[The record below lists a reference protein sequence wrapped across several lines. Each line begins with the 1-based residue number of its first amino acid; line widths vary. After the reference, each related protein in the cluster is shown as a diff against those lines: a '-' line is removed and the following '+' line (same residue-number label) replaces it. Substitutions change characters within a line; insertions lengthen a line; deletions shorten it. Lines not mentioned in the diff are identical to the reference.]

1 MIPISDYKNP
11 FGKKLLLYISCFF
24 SILSILFI
32 FVAGSEEESAIVF
45 GGIILIPSIYGIIK
59 NGWFAY
65 RIRKS
70 LAASNIDEIW
80 DDESGTFWPL
90 LIIQK
95 NNLLGLFDTKTMKIV
110 SNPTY
115 LEIAKGGKFLG
126 QEFLRLENT
135 EGKFGVFNCD
145 LKKVV
150 VPCEY
155 EYTDFSR
162 DSYLRLAKEST
173 IYKFSFF
180 GELLDQ
186 HYYGEEL
193 DRLVDGLSAEQLAC
207 LAQKKD
213 Y

>member
-11 FGKKLLLYISCFF
+11 IGKKILLYVSCFF
-24 SILSILFI
+24 AILSILYI
-32 FVAGSEEESAIVF
+32 ASGEVIVF

-70 LAASNIDEIW
+70 LTASKIDGIW
-80 DDESGTFWPL
+80 NNESGDYWPL

-95 NNLLGLFDTKTMKIV
+95 NDLLGLFDTKTMKIV
-110 SNPTY
+110 SNPAY
-115 LEIAKGGKFLG
+115 LEIAKEKK
-126 QEFLRLENT
+126 FLRLENI
-135 EGKFGVFNCD
+135 EGKFGAFSCD
-145 LKKVV
+145 LKKVI

-162 DSYLRLAKEST
+162 DNCLRLAKDST
-173 IYKFSFF
+173 IYKFSFS

-186 HYYGEEL
+186 HHYGEEL
-193 DRLVDGLSAEQLAC
+193 DRLVEGLSSEQLTC
-207 LAQKKD
+207 LAQRKD

>member
-1 MIPISDYKNP
+1 MDRRATSA
-11 FGKKLLLYISCFF
+11 SH
-24 SILSILFI
+24 I
-32 FVAGSEEESAIVF
+32 FRRTIVF

-70 LAASNIDEIW
+70 LTASKIDGIW
-80 DDESGTFWPL
+80 NDESGDYWPL

-110 SNPTY
+110 SNPAY
-115 LEIAKGGKFLG
+115 LEIAKEKK
-126 QEFLRLENT
+126 FLRLENI
-135 EGKFGVFNCD
+135 EGKFGAFSCD
-145 LKKVV
+145 LKKVI

-162 DSYLRLAKEST
+162 DNCLRMAKDST
-173 IYKFSFF
+173 IYKFSFA

-186 HYYGEEL
+186 HHYGEEL
-193 DRLVDGLSAEQLAC
+193 DRLVEGLNSEQLTC
-207 LAQKKD
+207 LAQRKD